1 MCLSGVRVFKGPARL
16 LDQLLEEGRLRDD
29 AHGALAEFL
38 DGLGDNEHLLAVDPA
53 VPRVH
58 PAARYGL
65 ENSPSLISNRASI
78 PQGMSPTPRN
88 TRANDLSRST
98 SLTSTPQRVSS
109 AVAPAGPA
117 PTTRTF
123 TRQTPI
129 RTVVAPKIYPSVS
142 DWERAPTLQVFIA
155 RSAANYLSI
164 MLDVAVNPT
173 FWGLIIAVFL

>member
-1 MCLSGVRVFKGPARL
+1 MARSPSSSTGSGITNTSSPSIQLSH
-16 LDQLLEEGRLRDD
+16 DSTLRP
-29 AHGALAEFL
+29 GTVLRT
-38 DGLGDNEHLLAVDPA
+38 P
-53 VPRVH
+53 
-58 PAARYGL
+58 
-65 ENSPSLISNRASI
+65 PSLISNRASI

-164 MLDVAVNPT
+164 ILDVAVNPT

>member
-1 MCLSGVRVFKGPARL
+1 MARSPSSSTGSGITNTSSPSIQLSH
-16 LDQLLEEGRLRDD
+16 ESTLRP
-29 AHGALAEFL
+29 GTVLRT
-38 DGLGDNEHLLAVDPA
+38 P
-53 VPRVH
+53 
-58 PAARYGL
+58 
-65 ENSPSLISNRASI
+65 PSLISNRASI

-164 MLDVAVNPT
+164 ILDVAVNPT

>member
-1 MCLSGVRVFKGPARL
+1 MRMARSPSSSTGSGITNTSSPSIQLSH
-16 LDQLLEEGRLRDD
+16 ESTLRP
-29 AHGALAEFL
+29 GTVLRT
-38 DGLGDNEHLLAVDPA
+38 P
-53 VPRVH
+53 
-58 PAARYGL
+58 
-65 ENSPSLISNRASI
+65 PSLISNRASI

-98 SLTSTPQRVSS
+98 SLTSTPKRASAS
-109 AVAPAGPA
+109 AVAVPAGPA

-129 RTVVAPKIYPSVS
+129 CTVVAPKIYPSVS

-164 MLDVAVNPT
+164 ILDVAVNPT